1 VATITKG
8 RSLIFNAAGDRY
20 DPVVHCRSVVLQ
32 TNAGVAGDALTI
44 TDGAGDVIFHYRTKN
59 TVDEV
64 DFLQGN
70 PYSCRGMVVTSMPA
84 GGQVL
89 ILLR

>member
-1 VATITKG
+1 MATLIKS
-8 RSLIFNAAGDRY
+8 RSLIFNATGDRY

-70 PYSCRGMVVTSMPA
+70 HYACRGMVVTSMPA

-89 ILLR
+89 VLLR